1 MGKKEKKQDVVP
13 DDDEE
18 PHLTTVDDVDDKIA
32 VLRRGAPPPAL
43 SFEDFRDSFGLNG
56 TGINPHKSRDTR
68 EILQSDLTSVFG
80 PQRAKSGFWF
90 GDVKNP
96 KVKSAIARLY
106 PIVYQKPSLIK
117 TKLIGKEFAIG
128 IVADVVK
135 GLDVDWASFAHI
147 TNRNQR
153 SAWQKKMK
161 AALEMKA
168 ALTER
173 NFSDILEEEDMDSLM
188 QGDILVKGEPGE
200 LPCGGLGGQS
210 SSWIENK
217 KRESNDLHNLVE
229 LELLAVRI
237 DMEAAVKEKQR
248 LDSKVEGVRIMLDS
262 MDATCKEYKKKL
274 EGCTE
279 LHELPTMQ
287 MTFDFYEAT
296 FKRTAGEY
304 NAIVADQQLQA
315 SLHEKLVQRE
325 AFLVSQQSILAKQL
339 SNLRSGRPG
348 LALHP
353 HPMCNSLEL
362 EVMDSDSIMVTNCVL
377 CDCPFSYN
385 DILVC
390 SCRHVYHPWCAV
402 SWFSTSVKCVEK
414 SCSVVHPDWYKS
426 FGFGELP
433 ISLEEKAD
441 ALDCDL
447 QRKLAL
453 SERTAAAKR
462 TGADIGMLPSTCAS
476 CFCDS
481 FNVHNVNIGV
491 RV

>member
-1 MGKKEKKQDVVP
+1 M
-13 DDDEE
+13 
-18 PHLTTVDDVDDKIA
+18 DDVDDKIST
-32 VLRRGAPPPAL
+32 LRRGAPPPAL
-43 SFEDFRDSFGLNG
+43 SFEDFRDSYGLNG
-56 TGINPHKSRDTR
+56 TGINPHKSRDTT
-68 EILQSDLTSVFG
+68 EILQSDLTAVFG

-90 GDVKNP
+90 GDVKDT

-161 AALEMKA
+161 AALELKA
-168 ALTER
+168 SLTDR
-173 NFSDILEEEDMDSLM
+173 NFSEVLEEEDMDTLM
-188 QGDILVKGEPGE
+188 QGDVVVKGEPGE
-200 LPCGGLGGQS
+200 LPCGGVGSGFGGQS
-210 SSWIENK
+210 SSWIERK
-217 KRESNDLHNLVE
+217 KRESHDLQRLVE
-229 LELLAVRI
+229 AELQAVKI
-237 DMEAAVKEKQR
+237 DIQSAVKEVQR
-248 LDSKVEGVRIMLDS
+248 LDSKVEGVRIMLLS
-262 MDATCKEYKKKL
+262 MDATCKEYKRKV
-274 EGCTE
+274 EECSE
-279 LHELPTMQ
+279 LQELPMMK
-287 MTFDFYEAT
+287 MTLDFYEAT
-296 FKRTAGEY
+296 LKKTEGEY
-304 NAIVADQQLQA
+304 KAIVADQGLQ
-315 SLHEKLVQRE
+315 STLHEKLVRRE
-325 AFLVSQQSILAKQL
+325 AFLISQQSLLAKQL

-353 HPMCNSLEL
+353 HPMCNSLEIEL
-362 EVMDSDSIMVTNCVL
+362 ADTDSIKLTNCVL
-377 CDCPFSYN
+377 CDCPFAYN

-414 SCSVVHPDWYKS
+414 SCTVVHPDWFKS

-453 SERTAAAKR
+453 AERSAAAKR
-462 TGADIGMLPSTCAS
+462 TGADIGMPPPLAHVV
-476 CFCDS
+476 FCLS
-481 FNVHNVNIGV
+481 FDVHNVMFGF
-491 RV
+491 RVLYVMYVYIFEVHRLWDL